1 VAEIDYTGMRLV
13 YDYQVFSIQAYGG
26 ISRYITELAAGV
38 SRVDGIETTI
48 LALAHI
54 NRHLDAAKEL
64 QALVIGKRIPEVQ
77 RTWRIR
83 TAINGGISR
92 LYLRKLQPD
101 IVHETYYS
109 EVPVVPENIPTVIT
123 VHDMIHEKHP
133 KYFDACDDSARAKAA
148 SVRRAD
154 RVICVS
160 AATQDD
166 VIEFYNLDP
175 RKISVIHHG
184 FSLRVE
190 ASDLQRSLVTAPY
203 ILYVGT
209 RTGYKN
215 FHNLLMAYAR
225 SPRIADH
232 YQLICFGGGEFS
244 PADQRLMNN
253 VLKIRR
259 GRVRQVKGTDKTLAN
274 LYRYAEALVYPSED
288 EGFGIPLLEAMS
300 LGCPVV
306 CSDIDVFKEV
316 AGEAAEYVDPST
328 TESIAAGVEHVL
340 GNMERRH
347 MLRELGYQRIGGF
360 SWQRCAA
367 ETIQVYRELV

>member
-1 VAEIDYTGMRLV
+1 MRLV
-13 YDYQVFSIQAYGG
+13 YDYQVFSMQAYGG
-26 ISRYITELAAGV
+26 ISRYITELAGGV
-38 SRVDGIETTI
+38 SRVDGIEATI

-64 QALVIGKRIPEVQ
+64 QALVIGKRIPTVR

-83 TAINGGISR
+83 TAINGAVSR
-92 LYLRKLQPD
+92 LYLPKLQPD
-101 IVHETYYS
+101 IVHETYYGKVS
-109 EVPVVPENIPTVIT
+109 VVPGNIPTVVT

-133 KYFDACDDSARAKAA
+133 KYFDACDDVARAKAA
-148 SVRRAD
+148 AVRRAD

-160 AATQDD
+160 AATKDD

-190 ASDLQRSLVTAPY
+190 ASDLQRSLVTGPY

-215 FHNLLMAYAR
+215 FHNLLIAYAR

-244 PADQRLMNN
+244 PAEQQLMSD
-253 VLKIRR
+253 VLKMRR
-259 GRVRQVKGTDKTLAN
+259 GRVRHVKGMDKILAN
-274 LYRYAEALVYPSED
+274 LYRYAEALVYPSKD
-288 EGFGIPLLEAMS
+288 EGFGMPLLEAMS
-300 LGCPVV
+300 FGCPVV
-306 CSDIDVFKEV
+306 CSDISTFKEV
-316 AGEAAEYVDPST
+316 AGEAAEYVDPCK
-328 TESIAAGVEHVL
+328 TESIRAGVERVVGNIERRQMLQAL
-340 GNMERRH
+340 GNR
-347 MLRELGYQRIGGF
+347 RIGRF

-367 ETIQVYRELV
+367 ETIKVYRELV